1 MSHQE
6 HDPGDAWAN
15 ALLSERTA
23 PQPAP
28 ARAREAAPARTG
40 RTWAMTVCVLS
51 LLLGTPIAVQAAGEG
66 DPVEG
71 GARNPGT
78 NETLALERETEIIAE
93 TAVDTYGTR
102 QSNKGAGGGAI
113 YGCRSTLDLQN
124 IGDPAQSTPCIRAN
138 NLNDGKAFDLQVTN
152 GNLGGVIQKT
162 NDLGTPFPNAIP
174 FITNMGGIALGL
186 NADRVDNLHAGQ
198 IITEA
203 VNRATGGGGGGDG
216 GGDGGGGT
224 GDGACPEGTVAA
236 GGGCLETAA
245 RAAADYAAAARTCA
259 QAGRR
264 LAPANV
270 LLSAAATE
278 GIDLGDGEISSDV
291 TTALPADL
299 NEPLAPLIDAID
311 AALLG
316 VLDVPELDPLTIT
329 GSYTRVNDAGSLA
342 ASNLSATAPYRCF
355 V

>member
-1 MSHQE
+1 
-6 HDPGDAWAN
+6 
-15 ALLSERTA
+15 
-23 PQPAP
+23 
-28 ARAREAAPARTG
+28 
-40 RTWAMTVCVLS
+40 MTVCVLS

-71 GARNPGT
+71 GARNPDT
-78 NETLALERETEIIAE
+78 NETLSLERETEIIAE
-93 TAVDTYGTR
+93 TGVDTYGTR

-174 FITNMGGIALGL
+174 FITNMGGVALGL
-186 NADRVDNLHAGQ
+186 NSDRVDNLHAEQ

-203 VNRATGGGGGGDG
+203 VNRATGGDGDGG

-291 TTALPADL
+291 TTTLPIDL
-299 NEPLAPLIDAID
+299 NEPLSPLIQAVND
-311 AALLG
+311 LLG
-316 VLDVPELDPLTIT
+316 PLLGPLPELDPATVT
-329 GSYTRVNDAGSLA
+329 GAYTRVSDTGSLA

-355 V
+355 A

>member
-1 MSHQE
+1 MTDRE
-6 HDPGDAWAN
+6 HDPGDAWAD
-15 ALLSERTA
+15 ALLNERTA
-23 PQPAP
+23 PKPAS

-71 GARNPGT
+71 GARNPET

-93 TAVDTYGTR
+93 TGVDTYGTR
-102 QSNKGAGGGAI
+102 QSNKGTGGGAI

-138 NLNDGKAFDLQVTN
+138 NLNDGKAFDFQVGQ

-186 NADRVDNLHAGQ
+186 NSDRVDNLHAEQ

-203 VNRATGGGGGGDG
+203 VKRATGGGGS
-216 GGDGGGGT
+216 GGGGT
-224 GDGACPEGTVAA
+224 GDGACAEGTVAA

-278 GIDLGDGEISSDV
+278 GIALGDGEISSDV
-291 TTALPADL
+291 TTTLPIDL
-299 NEPLAPLIDAID
+299 NEPLSPLIQAVND
-311 AALLG
+311 LLSPLG
-316 VLDVPELDPLTIT
+316 PLPELDPATVT
-329 GSYTRVNDAGSLA
+329 GAYTRVSDTGSLA

-355 V
+355 A

>member
-1 MSHQE
+1 
-6 HDPGDAWAN
+6 
-15 ALLSERTA
+15 
-23 PQPAP
+23 
-28 ARAREAAPARTG
+28 
-40 RTWAMTVCVLS
+40 MTVCVLS

-174 FITNMGGIALGL
+174 FITNMGGVALGL
-186 NADRVDNLHAGQ
+186 NSDRVDNLHAEQ

-203 VNRATGGGGGGDG
+203 VNRATGGGGGG
-216 GGDGGGGT
+216 GDGGGT
-224 GDGACPEGTVAA
+224 GGGACPEGTVAA

-278 GIDLGDGEISSDV
+278 GIDLGDGEASSDV
-291 TTALPADL
+291 TTALPVDL
-299 NEPLAPLIDAID
+299 NEPLSPLLD
-311 AALLG
+311 LLDTLLVG
-316 VLDVPELDPLTIT
+316 FTPPELDPATVT

>member
-1 MSHQE
+1 
-6 HDPGDAWAN
+6 
-15 ALLSERTA
+15 
-23 PQPAP
+23 
-28 ARAREAAPARTG
+28 
-40 RTWAMTVCVLS
+40 MTVCVLS

-71 GARNPGT
+71 GARNPGA

-138 NLNDGKAFDLQVTN
+138 NLNDGKAFDFQVGE

-186 NADRVDNLHAGQ
+186 NSDRVDNLHAEQ

-203 VNRATGGGGGGDG
+203 VKRATGGGGGGG
-216 GGDGGGGT
+216 GGDA
-224 GDGACPEGTVAA
+224 GACAEGTVAA
-236 GGGCLETAA
+236 GGGCLETAP

-270 LLSAAATE
+270 LLSAAATD
-278 GIDLGDGEISSDV
+278 GVDLGDGEISSDV

>member
-1 MSHQE
+1 MTDRE
-6 HDPGDAWAN
+6 HDPGDAWAD

-23 PQPAP
+23 PRPAP

-138 NLNDGKAFDLQVTN
+138 NLNDGRAFDLQVPT
-152 GNLGGVIQKT
+152 
-162 NDLGTPFPNAIP
+162 
-174 FITNMGGIALGL
+174 
-186 NADRVDNLHAGQ
+186 
-198 IITEA
+198 
-203 VNRATGGGGGGDG
+203 ATWAESSRRP
-216 GGDGGGGT
+216 T
-224 GDGACPEGTVAA
+224 TS
-236 GGGCLETAA
+236 
-245 RAAADYAAAARTCA
+245 
-259 QAGRR
+259 GRR
-264 LAPANV
+264 SPTP
-270 LLSAAATE
+270 SR
-278 GIDLGDGEISSDV
+278 SSP
-291 TTALPADL
+291 TW
-299 NEPLAPLIDAID
+299 
-311 AALLG
+311 
-316 VLDVPELDPLTIT
+316 
-329 GSYTRVNDAGSLA
+329 A
-342 ASNLSATAPYRCF
+342 ASRSVSTPTAWTICTRSRSSPRP
-355 V
+355 

>member
-1 MSHQE
+1 
-6 HDPGDAWAN
+6 
-15 ALLSERTA
+15 
-23 PQPAP
+23 
-28 ARAREAAPARTG
+28 
-40 RTWAMTVCVLS
+40 MTVCVLS
-51 LLLGTPIAVQAAGEG
+51 LLLGTPIAAQAAGEG

-93 TAVDTYGTR
+93 
-102 QSNKGAGGGAI
+102 
-113 YGCRSTLDLQN
+113 
-124 IGDPAQSTPCIRAN
+124 
-138 NLNDGKAFDLQVTN
+138 
-152 GNLGGVIQKT
+152 
-162 NDLGTPFPNAIP
+162 
-174 FITNMGGIALGL
+174 
-186 NADRVDNLHAGQ
+186 
-198 IITEA
+198 A
-203 VNRATGGGGGGDG
+203 VNRATGGGGGG
-216 GGDGGGGT
+216 GGT
-224 GDGACPEGTVAA
+224 GGGACPEGTVAA